1 MKKTTLILAAL
12 AILLPVLPAMAF
24 HPTTDCANCHIPHG
38 DGGLDGMPLW
48 SGTITTTTVFT
59 NYDSATLDAA
69 VGDPEGFTLLC
80 LACHDG
86 GTSHAI
92 SATAGDMS
100 NTHPM
105 EFVYDAALA
114 TTDGELVD
122 PTVAGSSTEV
132 GGDGTITE
140 DMLFADKLKC
150 TSCHEIH
157 VNGLHE
163 GTGGTFTFDIP
174 HLKNIPGIEY
184 KLGWGG
190 SAAVETDW
198 DLSYRVLCVTCH
210 IK

>member
-1 MKKTTLILAAL
+1 MKYLVFLLILL
-12 AILLPVLPAMAF
+12 MPCMVWGF
-24 HPTTDCANCHIPHG
+24 HPTTDCSSCHIPHG

-59 NYDSATLDAA
+59 NYDSFTLDAA
-69 VGDPEGFTLLC
+69 AGDPEGPTLLC
-80 LACHDG
+80 LGCHDG

-114 TTDGELVD
+114 TLDGELMD
-122 PTVAGSSTEV
+122 PTLAGSSTEV
-132 GGDGTITE
+132 GGDGTIVE
-140 DMLFADKLKC
+140 DMLSGIGKINC
-150 TSCHEIH
+150 VSCHEIH
-157 VNGLHE
+157 VNGLHD
-163 GTGGTFTFDIP
+163 GTAGTFTLDIP
-174 HLKNIPGIEY
+174 HLKDIPGIEY

-190 SAAVETDW
+190 NAAVENDW
-198 DLSYRVLCVTCH
+198 DLSYRALCITCH